1 MPDHRSNGRPGRW
14 GRRRWIPLIGLS
26 LLSALFGVSGCHRH
40 PKLSQLETS
49 YRDAEAKF
57 QQGDLIAASQESD
70 AAYKALS
77 ERSPD
82 LAWRFRVL
90 EAEVL
95 VWRGLSA
102 DAVQLIQGQYA
113 PELRTSDIAVRREI
127 ILGLAQCSLQ
137 RFDEAEQ
144 HFGEA
149 ERLSRLYQP
158 DLMGELLLARGNLF
172 FARGD
177 LPAAENAYL
186 QSLRFARENKQS
198 FLTLKSLGSLGWVS
212 MEEEHYDESID
223 WDTEALSLGRS
234 LNARIA
240 IEKVLGNEGRNYY
253 KMGDLDNA
261 LLLLLQAKEAA
272 RRLSGTKDE
281 MTWTQNIGAVE
292 IAQRSYPAA
301 ERDYQEAL
309 RLARQ
314 MDNKAAAAVCLY
326 SLASVSLYEGK
337 SSAAKEYNRE
347 AVVLAREAGD
357 HTSELYSLIP
367 DGYIAY
373 RDKNFGLAESDFHLV
388 LTDKAADNFL
398 RWEADA
404 GLTVVY
410 AEENRPADADAYFR
424 KEIMALKVSRSSF
437 TREESRL
444 SFLSGAVGFYEHYIH
459 FLISHHRDQEALEIA
474 EISRAQTLAEGLGV
488 GSSSVTFPIKAF
500 APGQTAKES
509 NSTIFSYW
517 IGVDYSY
524 LWVITPERVTLFTL
538 PPAAE
543 IDPLVQSYR
552 QALLGSRDVLETQNA
567 AGRKLYDLLV
577 APAAKMIPKG
587 ARVTILPDGSLYG
600 LNFETLLAPSPQLHY
615 WIEDVD
621 VSYANSL
628 TLLAAGASRHP
639 SAAKKLLLVGDPVSP
654 DAEFPKLPQAAA
666 EMTGI
671 ENYFPAAERTVF
683 SGAEATPD
691 SYLKSQPADFSY
703 IHFVAHGTA
712 SRTSPLDSAVILSR
726 QGDDYKLYAR
736 DIIQHPLRADLVTI
750 SACHGEGVRTYSGEG
765 LVGLSWAFLRAGAHG
780 VIAALWEV
788 NDNSTPQLMDHLY
801 SEIGKGVPPDAAL
814 RDAKLAL
821 LHSGGVY
828 RRPFYWAPFELYRG
842 S

>member
-1 MPDHRSNGRPGRW
+1 M
-14 GRRRWIPLIGLS
+14 IGVS
-26 LLSALFGVSGCHRH
+26 LLSALSGVSGCQRH
-40 PKLSQLETS
+40 PRLTQLEAS
-49 YRDAEAKF
+49 YRETEAKF
-57 QQGDLIAASQESD
+57 HQGDLLAASRESD
-70 AAYKALS
+70 ASYKGLS

-82 LAWRFRVL
+82 WAWRFRVL

-102 DAVQLIQGQYA
+102 DAVQLIQTQYP
-113 PELRTSDIAVRREI
+113 PELRTSDVAVRREI
-127 ILGLAQCSLQ
+127 ILGLAECSLQ
-137 RFDEAEQ
+137 KFDEAEW

-149 ERLSRLYQP
+149 ERLAKLYQP

-172 FARGD
+172 FAHGD
-177 LPAAENAYL
+177 LLAAENAYL
-186 QSLRFARENKQS
+186 QSLRFARANKQS

-223 WDTEALSLGRS
+223 WDTEALRLGRS

-261 LLLLLQAKEAA
+261 LLLLQQAREAA
-272 RRLSGTKDE
+272 HRLSGTKDE

-292 IAQRSYPAA
+292 IAQQSYSAA
-301 ERDYQEAL
+301 ERDYREAL
-309 RLARQ
+309 RLARE

-326 SLASVSLYEGK
+326 SLASVNLYEGK
-337 SSAAKEYNRE
+337 SSEAKEYNRE
-347 AVVLAREAGD
+347 AADLAREAGD
-357 HTSELYSLIP
+357 HTSELYSLITNA
-367 DGYIAY
+367 YIAY
-373 RDKNFGLAESDFHLV
+373 SDKSFGVAESEFHAV
-388 LTDKAADNFL
+388 LEDKTADNFL
-398 RWEADA
+398 RWKAQG
-404 GLTVVY
+404 GLTGVY

-424 KEIMALKVSRSSF
+424 KEIMTLSASRSAF
-437 TREESRL
+437 KREESRL
-444 SFLSGAVGFYEHYIH
+444 SFLSSAISFYENYIH
-459 FLISHHRDQEALEIA
+459 FLISHHRNQEALEVA
-474 EISRAQTLAEGLGV
+474 EISRAQTLAEGLGF
-488 GSSSVTFPIKAF
+488 GSSAITFPIKGF
-500 APGQTAKES
+500 APARTAKMS
-509 NSTIFSYW
+509 NSTILSYW
-517 IGVDYSY
+517 MGVDYSY
-524 LWVITPERVTLFTL
+524 LWVVTPARVGLFTL

-628 TLLAAGASRHP
+628 TLLAAGASRH
-639 SAAKKLLLVGDPVSP
+639 AAVAKKLLLVGDPVSP

-691 SYLKSQPADFSY
+691 SYLKSQPAGFSY

-736 DIIQHPLRADLVTI
+736 DIIQHPLHADLVTI

>member
-1 MPDHRSNGRPGRW
+1 
-14 GRRRWIPLIGLS
+14 LF
-26 LLSALFGVSGCHRH
+26 LLSALSGVSSCQRH
-40 PKLSQLETS
+40 PKLSQQEAS
-49 YRDAEAKF
+49 YREAEAKF

-70 AAYKALS
+70 AAYKQLS
-77 ERSPD
+77 ERSPEW
-82 LAWRFRVL
+82 AWRFRVL

-102 DAVQLIQGQYA
+102 DAVQLIQTQYA
-113 PELRTSDIAVRREI
+113 PELGTSDIAVRREI
-127 ILGLAQCSLQ
+127 ILGLAECSLQ
-137 RFDEAEQ
+137 KFDEAEQ

-149 ERLSRLYQP
+149 ERLSRLFQP

-177 LPAAENAYL
+177 LTAAENAYL
-186 QSLRFARENKQS
+186 QSLRFARANKQA

-212 MEEEHYDESID
+212 MEEEHYDKSID
-223 WDTEALSLGRS
+223 WDTEALNLGRS
-234 LNARIA
+234 LSARIA
-240 IEKVLGNEGRNYY
+240 IEKVLGNEGWNYY

-261 LLLLLQAKEAA
+261 LLLLQQAKEAA
-272 RRLSGTKDE
+272 HRLSGTKDE

-292 IAQRSYPAA
+292 IAQRSYSAA
-301 ERDYQEAL
+301 EHDYQEAL
-309 RLARQ
+309 RLATQ

-326 SLASVSLYEGK
+326 SLANANRHEGK
-337 SSAAKEYNRE
+337 SSEAKEYNRE
-347 AVVLAREAGD
+347 AVVLARAGGD
-357 HTSELYSLIP
+357 HTSQLYSLIT

-373 RDKNFGLAESDFHLV
+373 DDKNFALAESDFRRLI
-388 LTDKAADNFL
+388 ADQSADSYL
-398 RWEADA
+398 RSQSEVGLAVTYSAQGRPAYADA
-404 GLTVVY
+404 S
-410 AEENRPADADAYFR
+410 FR
-424 KEIMALKVSRSSF
+424 KSLATIEAARSSITHEGF
-437 TREESRL
+437 RL
-444 SFLSGAVGFYEHYIH
+444 SFLSSVIGRYDDYIDFLAARGGVG
-459 FLISHHRDQEALEIA
+459 QALQVA
-474 EISRAQTLAEGLGV
+474 EVSRARTLAEGLGLN
-488 GSSSVTFPIKAF
+488 SISVAFPIANF
-500 APGQTAKES
+500 NPQQTAQQL
-509 NSTIFSYW
+509 NTTILSYW
-517 IGVDYSY
+517 LGEDHSY
-524 LWVITPERVTLFTL
+524 LWVITPGRVELFTL
-538 PPAAE
+538 PTAAE
-543 IDPLVQSYR
+543 IDPLVQAYR
-552 QALLGSRDVLETQNA
+552 QALLGSRDVLETKNA

-577 APAAKMIPKG
+577 APAAKMIPQG

-628 TLLAAGASRHP
+628 TLLAAGASRHAT
-639 SAAKKLLLVGDPVSP
+639 AAKKLLLVGDPVSS

-666 EMTGI
+666 EMSQI

-691 SYLKSQPADFSY
+691 SYLKSEPASFSH

-736 DIIQHPLRADLVTI
+736 DIIQHPLHADLVTI

-801 SEIGKGVPPDAAL
+801 SEIGKGAAPDAAL

>member
-1 MPDHRSNGRPGRW
+1 VDISPERTY
-14 GRRRWIPLIGLS
+14 
-26 LLSALFGVSGCHRH
+26 A
-40 PKLSQLETS
+40 
-49 YRDAEAKF
+49 DARQKF
-57 QQGDLIAASQESD
+57 ERGDLLGASQEAD
-70 AAYKALS
+70 EAYRRLGDRP
-77 ERSPD
+77 EW
-82 LAWRFRVL
+82 AWQFRVL
-90 EAEVL
+90 DAEIL
-95 VWRGLSA
+95 AWRGLSK
-102 DAVQLIQGQYA
+102 DSLTLLNA
-113 PELRTSDIAVRREI
+113 PFPPSLGDSDIAIRKEI
-127 ILGLAQCSLQ
+127 VEGLANSFLQ
-137 RFDEAEQ
+137 RFSEAEKHIAIAEQ
-144 HFGEA
+144 LAQSRRSKLQGEVF
-149 ERLSRLYQP
+149 
-158 DLMGELLLARGNLF
+158 LARGTLLVLQGDPSSAQASFHKALQEAQHNADPFLE
-172 FARGD
+172 AR
-177 LPAAENAYL
+177 A
-186 QSLRFARENKQS
+186 S
-198 FLTLKSLGSLGWVS
+198 GSLGLVS
-212 MEEEHYDESID
+212 MNEEHFDESID
-223 WDTEALSLGRS
+223 WYTQSLKVSQS
-234 LNARIA
+234 LDARI
-240 IEKVLGNEGRNYY
+240 ITEKTLGNMGWNYY

-261 LLLLLQAKEAA
+261 LLLLQQAKEAA
-272 RRLSGTKDE
+272 QRLSGTKDE
-281 MTWTQNIGAVE
+281 MIWTRNIGAVE
-292 IAQRSYPAA
+292 LAQRSYSAA
-301 ERDYQEAL
+301 GRDYEEAL

-314 MDNKAAAAVCLY
+314 IDDKAAAAVCLY
-326 SLASVSLYEGK
+326 SLASVSIQEGK
-337 SSAAKEYNRE
+337 SSEAKEYNRE
-347 AVVLAREAGD
+347 ALVLAHEGED
-357 HTSELYSLIP
+357 HTSELYSLRT

-373 RDKNFGLAESDFHLV
+373 SDKNFALAESDFHAV
-388 LTDKAADNFL
+388 LADKAADKFL
-398 RWEADA
+398 RWEAEG
-404 GLTVVY
+404 GLTGVY
-410 AEENRPADADAYFR
+410 AEENRPATADEYFR
-424 KEIMALKVSRSSF
+424 KEIMTLSASRSSF

-444 SFLSGAVGFYEHYIH
+444 SFLSGAISFYENYIH
-459 FLISHHRDQEALEIA
+459 FLASHHRDREALEVA
-474 EISRAQTLAEGLGV
+474 EISRAHTLAEGLGF
-488 GSSSVTFPIKAF
+488 GSSSIAFPIKGF
-500 APGQTAKES
+500 APGQTAKEL

-517 IGVDYSY
+517 IGVDHSY
-524 LWVITPERVTLFTL
+524 LWVITPARVVLFTL
-538 PPAAE
+538 PPTAE

-628 TLLAAGASRHP
+628 TLLAAGATRHA

-654 DAEFPKLPQAAA
+654 DAEFPRLPQAAA

-712 SRTSPLDSAVILSR
+712 SRTSPLDSAVILSK
-726 QGDDYKLYAR
+726 QGGDYKLYAR
-736 DIIQHPLRADLVTI
+736 DIIQHPLHAELVTI